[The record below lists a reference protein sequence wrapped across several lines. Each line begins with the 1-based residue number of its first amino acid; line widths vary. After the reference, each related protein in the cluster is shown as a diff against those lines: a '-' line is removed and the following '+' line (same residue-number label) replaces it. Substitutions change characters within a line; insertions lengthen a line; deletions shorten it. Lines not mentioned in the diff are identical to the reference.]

1 MKIISKLPGPFLI
14 FLGALSL
21 SFGGLIVKSFQG
33 ANLWQILFWRSI
45 FFILVVSIFLIL
57 TYRKKVF
64 TAFFNS
70 GVPGLVGG
78 LVLSTG
84 FCGYVFAMYN
94 TTVAN
99 TNFII
104 QTQTIFLAIFGYLF
118 LKEKISKLTLVSII
132 LAISGIFLMVGTSLS
147 PGQMSGNIAAF
158 IMPISFAIL
167 ILIIRKY
174 PNVDMVPAMF
184 IAAFLSAMYASFLV
198 NSFYISPK
206 DLLLSFLLGTFQI
219 GFGFICIT
227 IGSKNTPAA
236 IVGILMLVEAILGP
250 IWAWIFINET
260 PPLIVIIGGAIIM
273 FSILFQS
280 FFAKKTT

>member
-1 MKIISKLPGPFLI
+1 M
-14 FLGALSL
+14 
-21 SFGGLIVKSFQG
+21 
-33 ANLWQILFWRSI
+33 
-45 FFILVVSIFLIL
+45 
-57 TYRKKVF
+57 
-64 TAFFNS
+64 S
-70 GVPGLVGG
+70 GVLLMIGNS
-78 LVLSTG
+78 LSTG
-84 FCGYVFAMYN
+84 G
-94 TTVAN
+94 
-99 TNFII
+99 
-104 QTQTIFLAIFGYLF
+104 FL
-118 LKEKISKLTLVSII
+118 
-132 LAISGIFLMVGTSLS
+132 
-147 PGQMSGNIAAF
+147 GNIVALVT
-158 IMPISFAIL
+158 PISFAVL
-167 ILIIRKY
+167 ITIVRKY

-227 IGSKNTPAA
+227 IGSKSTPAA

-260 PPLIVIIGGAIIM
+260 PPLIVIIGGAVIM

>member
-1 MKIISKLPGPFLI
+1 
-14 FLGALSL
+14 
-21 SFGGLIVKSFQG
+21 
-33 ANLWQILFWRSI
+33 
-45 FFILVVSIFLIL
+45 
-57 TYRKKVF
+57 
-64 TAFFNS
+64 
-70 GVPGLVGG
+70 
-78 LVLSTG
+78 
-84 FCGYVFAMYN
+84 MYN

-99 TNFII
+99 VNFTIT
-104 QTQTIFLAIFGYLF
+104 TQTIFLALFGYLF
-118 LKEKISKLTLVSII
+118 LKEKISVYTLISII
-132 LAISGIFLMVGTSLS
+132 LAMSGVLLMIGNSLS
-147 PGQMSGNIAAF
+147 TGGFLGNIVALV
-158 IMPISFAIL
+158 MPISFAVL
-167 ILIIRKY
+167 ITIVRKY